1 MKCLIV
7 EDDATSCKLLRVC
20 MSKYGRCFESPNG
33 LLAVEA
39 VRQSLEEGNPFD
51 LILLDIMMPD
61 MDGHETLRE
70 IRQLEKEFDLDAGK
84 TAKVVMVSALGD
96 ADNIMHAFRNG
107 ANGFIIKP
115 VRDEVLEKEL
125 SKLGLVPSESLQ

>member
-20 MSKYGRCFESPNG
+20 MSRYGRCFESPNG

-51 LILLDIMMPD
+51 LILMDIMMPD
-61 MDGHETLRE
+61 MDGHQTLRE
-70 IRQLEKEFDLDAGK
+70 IRQLESEFHLDSDK
-84 TAKVVMVSALGD
+84 TAKVVMVTALGD
-96 ADNIMHAFRNG
+96 ADNIMQAFRNG

-115 VRDEVLEKEL
+115 VRDEVLQKEL
-125 SKLGLVPSESLQ
+125 TKLGMTPIESLQ